1 MVPEHSADTRTDA
14 CWVGPLVGILV
25 HMYACVHVRACH
37 GICIVTRLIVCHL
50 CVCVSVR
57 ACVFAC
63 MNMHV
68 CALTPHQLDAWPVY
82 LHIVFIST
90 WSGSGWQE
98 RGAS

>member
-37 GICIVTRLIVCHL
+37 GISIVTRLIVCHL

-57 ACVFAC
+57 ASVRVCVHEHAR
-63 MNMHV
+63 V
-68 CALTPHQLDAWPVY
+68 CTD
-82 LHIVFIST
+82 T
-90 WSGSGWQE
+90 
-98 RGAS
+98 ASA